1 MKNYNYN
8 GMNAQDIAN
17 KIIAIEEAYL
27 TIDFD
32 ALSFE
37 EKCNYVAHHNGIY
50 HPLYKKGR
58 SADELAVLLLPEL
71 RYRGNYGDEK
81 ALYFLAVLDSDIAHR
96 SDGQRS
102 MIERAM
108 ECGSVNAQ
116 AYFASWFCR
125 DEEMKAN
132 ILEELLYR
140 HFGGEVAEEDEK
152 VLYDCY
158 CMLANCAQTEEVH
171 EHYKALA
178 DDLALKFVLK
188 GEYHSLIHLCTKNRL
203 LRDPKTKNFIFDAE
217 TIFWKT
223 VNFIVE
229 SYFYAKWHINSSDN
243 LGIGLIRGIGCDP
256 DFERAKH
263 FYLDVYFRKP
273 FDRAKMLEVSGIS
286 DTESLIEAEQGFKQD
301 VNNGDVEGYWKLI
314 LLGILQNDTEMVE
327 QICDEAIK
335 KHPNDLMK
343 IMPKAYT
350 KLLNAK

>member
-1 MKNYNYN
+1 MKNYNFN

-17 KIIAIEEAYL
+17 KIIANEEVYI

-32 ALSFE
+32 ALPFE

-50 HPLYKKGR
+50 HPLYKKGS

-71 RYRGNYGDEK
+71 RQRANDGDEK
-81 ALYFLAVLDSDIAHR
+81 ALYFLAVLDPDIVHR
-96 SDGQRS
+96 SDEQRS

-108 ECGSVNAQ
+108 ECGSVDAQ
-116 AYFASWFCR
+116 AYFTSWFCR

-158 CMLANCAQTEEVH
+158 CMLQHCAQAEGERSR
-171 EHYKALA
+171 YKALA
-178 DDLALKFVLK
+178 DELALKFVLR
-188 GEYHSLIHLCTKNRL
+188 GEYHSLVHHCTKNRL
-203 LRDPKTKNFIFDAE
+203 PRDSKAKNFIFDDE

-229 SYFYAKWHINSSDN
+229 SYFYDKWHINASDN

-256 DFERAKH
+256 DFERAKC
-263 FYLDVYFRKP
+263 FYLDAYFRKP
-273 FDRAKMLEVSGIS
+273 FDTTKMLEVLGLS
-286 DTESLIEAEQGFKQD
+286 DTVSLIEAEQSFKRE
-301 VNNGDVEGYWKLI
+301 VENGDLDGYWKLI
-314 LLGILQNDTEMVE
+314 LLAILQNDTDKVD
-327 QICDEAIK
+327 QICGEAIVS
-335 KHPNDLMK
+335 HSDRLME

-350 KLLNAK
+350 KLLLAK